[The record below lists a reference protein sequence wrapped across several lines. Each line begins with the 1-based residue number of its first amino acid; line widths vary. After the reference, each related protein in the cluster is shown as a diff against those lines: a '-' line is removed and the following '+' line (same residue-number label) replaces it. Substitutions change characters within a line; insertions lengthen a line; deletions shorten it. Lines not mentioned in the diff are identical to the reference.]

1 MKPAMTT
8 LIQNLFHRKIVCYGF
23 CLALSYLLSGCATQ
37 PHEPLATDGTSAPH
51 ALILAVWDFDNNSMA
66 GGDVDYL
73 SKALSE
79 MLITNL
85 SQSSDIRLVERV
97 NLRSALEEQHLSTS
111 QLASEENRLKLG
123 RIAGA
128 NLMAF
133 GSYMAMGG
141 HVRIDVR
148 VVDVETSLVKF
159 SEDTAGLPQDAA
171 KQMQAMAVH
180 LANKLGSN
188 AISGKENTTDMM
200 LWKRY
205 EKGVSLMD
213 KHLYEP
219 AITVFK
225 DILQG
230 NPGFAAAE
238 KQIKLA
244 IELQT
249 RQ

>member
-85 SQSSDIRLVERV
+85 SQTSDIRLVERV
-97 NLRSALEEQHLSTS
+97 NLREALEEQHLSTS
-111 QLASEENRLKLG
+111 QLASEETRLKLG

-133 GSYMAMGG
+133 GSYMAMGSQ
-141 HVRIDVR
+141 VRIDVR
-148 VVDVETSLVKF
+148 VVDVETSMVKF
-159 SEDTAGLPQDAA
+159 SEDTVGLPHDAA
-171 KQMQAMAVH
+171 KQMQTLAVH
-180 LANKLGSN
+180 LANKLGGN
-188 AISGKENTTDMM
+188 TISGKENATDMM

-205 EKGVSLMD
+205 EEGVTLMD
-213 KHLYEP
+213 KHLYDP
-219 AITVFK
+219 AIAVFK
-225 DILQG
+225 DILQSS
-230 NPGFAAAE
+230 PSFTAAE

-244 IELQT
+244 LELQT

>member
-1 MKPAMTT
+1 MKPQITATV
-8 LIQNLFHRKIVCYGF
+8 QHLFYRKITRYGF
-23 CLALSYLLSGCATQ
+23 CLALGYLLSGCATQ
-37 PHEPLATDGTSAPH
+37 PGPVATEGTTTSR
-51 ALILAVWDFDNNSMA
+51 ALVLAVWDFDNNSMA

-79 MLITNL
+79 MLITDL
-85 SQSSDIRLVERV
+85 SQVSDIRLVERV
-97 NLRSALEEQHLSTS
+97 NLRAALEEQHLSTS
-111 QLASEENRLKLG
+111 QLASDETRLKLG

-133 GSYMAMGG
+133 GSYMAMGSQ
-141 HVRIDVR
+141 VRIDVR

-159 SEDTAGLPQDAA
+159 SEDTAGSPQDAA
-171 KQMQAMAVH
+171 KQMRTIAVH
-180 LANKLGSN
+180 LASKLGASV
-188 AISGKENTTDMM
+188 ISGKENATDMM

-205 EKGVSLMD
+205 EEGVSLMD

-219 AITVFK
+219 AITIFK
-225 DILQG
+225 EILQG
-230 NPGFAAAE
+230 NPSFTAAE

-244 IELQT
+244 LELQT

>member
-1 MKPAMTT
+1 MKT
-8 LIQNLFHRKIVCYGF
+8 LLSSPVQNLFYRKIASYGL
-23 CLALSYLLSGCATQ
+23 CLVLCYLLSGCATQ
-37 PHEPLATDGTSAPH
+37 SGGPVAEGTSTSR
-51 ALILAVWDFDNNSMA
+51 ALILAVWDFDNNSMM

-79 MLITNL
+79 MLITEL
-85 SQSSDIRLVERV
+85 SLVSDILLVERV
-97 NLRSALEEQHLSTS
+97 NLRAALEEQHLSTS
-111 QLASEENRLKLG
+111 QLASDETRLKLG

-133 GSYMAMGG
+133 GSYMAMGSQ
-141 HVRIDVR
+141 VRIDVR

-159 SEDTAGLPQDAA
+159 SEDIAGSPQDAA
-171 KQMQAMAVH
+171 KQMQAIAVH
-180 LANKLGSN
+180 LANKLGAN
-188 AISGKENTTDMM
+188 AISGKQNATDMM

-205 EKGVSLMD
+205 EEGVTLMD

-219 AITVFK
+219 AITIFK
-225 DILQG
+225 EVLQG
-230 NPGFAAAE
+230 NPGFIAAE

-244 IELQT
+244 LELQT